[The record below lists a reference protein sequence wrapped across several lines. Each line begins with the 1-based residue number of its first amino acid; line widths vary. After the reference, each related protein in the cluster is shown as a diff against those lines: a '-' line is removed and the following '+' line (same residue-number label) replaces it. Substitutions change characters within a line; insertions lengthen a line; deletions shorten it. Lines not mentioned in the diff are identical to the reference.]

1 MKKIFMAVIFCFFY
15 SFDIYTHSGIQNGI
29 PWPWVQIPLGQLSIA
44 TSKNPSL
51 VQYEKCKNKK
61 TVQKQQDI
69 KKRRKRRGKEKN
81 DCKKVF

>member
-1 MKKIFMAVIFCFFY
+1 MLNV
-15 SFDIYTHSGIQNGI
+15 SWTHWPDRLNHLERLNGIQ
-29 PWPWVQIPLGQLSIA
+29 WLLVQIPLGQLSIA